1 MNLRQLDRKYLGR
14 ESEAQDIQVA
24 RTKGAFVYDA
34 RGKRYIDFLSG
45 WCVGN
50 FGWDNPAITKAS
62 ARRRPDYVYPEY
74 LYRPWVELAQLLARI
89 TPGKLEKTYRA
100 TGGSE
105 AVDIALQIAMASTG
119 RRKFVSIEGSYHGN
133 TIGTVSVGSS
143 EEREP
148 YPNLL
153 SNCATISP
161 PLGDRAIARLETLL
175 KKRDVAALILEPI
188 SCNLAVLIPE
198 DAFMKRAQQLCRRY
212 GTLFIADEVAC
223 GFGRTG
229 KLFASEHF
237 HLEPDIL
244 CMGKAISGGFAPM
257 GATIVTREVAK
268 SVEGEVGFYSTYGW
282 HPSTVDIAIRN
293 IRWVIRNQARLLRHA
308 MEISAYFEQRLAAMN
323 FEDLKNIRVRGMA
336 IAVEA
341 GDGEDY
347 VSEIDDRCNQNG
359 LLVTTS
365 GNAITMFPPLT
376 LDLRTA
382 KAGLDILEK
391 SLRW

>member
-14 ESEAQDIQVA
+14 DSEAQDLQVA
-24 RTKGAFVYDA
+24 RTKGPFVYDA

-50 FGWDNPAITKAS
+50 FGWDNVAITKS
-62 ARRRPDYVYPEY
+62 PARRRPDYVYPEF
-74 LYRPWVELAQLLARI
+74 LYEPWVELAQLLAAI

-133 TIGTVSVGSS
+133 TIGTVSIASS

-148 YPNLL
+148 YRNLL
-153 SNCATISP
+153 SNCLTIAP

-175 KKRDVAALILEPI
+175 KKRDVAAFIMEPI

-237 HLEPDIL
+237 DLQPDIL

-257 GATIVTREVAK
+257 GATIVTRKVAK
-268 SVEGEVGFYSTYGW
+268 SIEGEVGFYSTYGW
-282 HPSTVDIAIRN
+282 HPSTVDVAIRSN
-293 IRWVIRNQARLLRHA
+293 RWLMRHQSQLLRDA
-308 MEISAYFEQRLAAMN
+308 GEISAYFGERLASMK
-323 FEDLKNIRVRGMA
+323 FEQLKEVRIRGMA
-336 IAVEA
+336 VAVEA
-341 GDGEDY
+341 GDGDEY
-347 VSEIDDRCNQNG
+347 VSAIADRCKKNG

-376 LDLRTA
+376 LDRRTA
-382 KAGLDILEK
+382 KTGLDILEK
-391 SLRW
+391 SLR